1 MKIIQ
6 TLDEISKK
14 NLSIVSVVKIISS
27 YKFLS
32 NESKIIVAKNE
43 DKLKKIGILKKFFS
57 NFFFSY
63 EFNKILRNQNTD
75 IVHVHGIGIP
85 IHFFFIL
92 HCTFLNVPILVQP
105 H

>member
-43 DKLKKIGILKKFFS
+43 DKLKKIGILKKLFS
-57 NFFFSY
+57 NFFLALKLTKF
-63 EFNKILRNQNTD
+63 
-75 IVHVHGIGIP
+75 
-85 IHFFFIL
+85 
-92 HCTFLNVPILVQP
+92 
-105 H
+105 

>member
-14 NLSIVSVVKIISS
+14 NLSIVSIVKIISS

-43 DKLKKIGILKKFFS
+43 DKLKKIGILKKIFSNLFFS
-57 NFFFSY
+57 S
-63 EFNKILRNQNTD
+63 EVNKILRTQNPD
-75 IVHVHGIGIP
+75 IVH
-85 IHFFFIL
+85 IH
-92 HCTFLNVPILVQP
+92 
-105 H
+105 

>member
-43 DKLKKIGILKKFFS
+43 DKLKKIGILKKLFSNLFFS
-57 NFFFSY
+57 S
-63 EFNKILRNQNTD
+63 EVNKILRPQNPD
-75 IVHVHGIGIP
+75 IVH
-85 IHFFFIL
+85 IH
-92 HCTFLNVPILVQP
+92 
-105 H
+105 